1 MIKSLLLAAVL
12 ACLTPAAAVAASAYP
27 DVTDTS
33 TIDAAG
39 SRVIQLS
46 IVLLAKP
53 KAVWDAFADA
63 PTVRRW
69 SAPLVAIDLR
79 QGGSLE
85 ESYSATA
92 KLGDA
97 QNIRHQIVAYVP
109 GQTLVFRNTNAPTGL
124 PGHEVYSQVVTILQ
138 VDDLGAGKTRL
149 TLSQTGFDKTPAFD
163 SLYRFFHEEN
173 AALMETLKSALEK
186 PGGALHVAR

>member
-1 MIKSLLLAAVL
+1 MMKSLLIACVLASLAPGAALAAG
-12 ACLTPAAAVAASAYP
+12 AYP
-27 DVTDTS
+27 DVKDTS
-33 TIDAAG
+33 TVDAAD
-39 SRVIQLS
+39 SRIIQLS
-46 IVLLAKP
+46 IVLAASP
-53 KAVWDAFADA
+53 KQVWDAFADA
-63 PTVRRW
+63 ATVRRW

-92 KLGDA
+92 KLGDP
-97 QNIRHQIVAYVP
+97 QNIRHQIIAYVP

-124 PGHEVYSQVVTILQ
+124 PGHEVYGHVVAILQ

-173 AALMETLKSALEK
+173 AALMETLKAALET
-186 PGGALHVAR
+186 PGGALHAAH